1 MGIFNDLLRKRNI
14 FLKRIFRAVYH
25 NRSKPAVYAGLAYLK
40 ILAVVEVE
48 DTIYPGRFHRGADKM
63 EQIFL
68 TGIFTRS
75 RRDLKYDRRLLF
87 GNRLG
92 HSLNYLHIVYIKR
105 PYRIL
110 LSIRL

>member
-1 MGIFNDLLRKRNI
+1 MGIFNDLLRKRDI
-14 FLKRIFRAVYH
+14 LLKRILRTVYH
-25 NRSKPAVYAGLAYLK
+25 NRGKPAVYAGLAYFK
-40 ILAVVEVE
+40 ILTVVEME
-48 DTIYPGRFHRGADKM
+48 DTVYAGAFHRGADKV

-75 RRDLKYDRRLLF
+75 RRDLKYDMCLLF